1 MWQMDKSPDAEGR
14 LENLTELVSAMQD
27 FDSLQGFLEHISL
40 VMDGD
45 TVSEQG
51 EVTLMTL
58 HAAKGLEFDTVFL
71 PGWEEG
77 IFPSQRTMDENGA
90 IGLEEERRLAYVG
103 ITRARK
109 NVHISF
115 ASSRRVH
122 GQWQSA
128 IPSRFVQELP
138 AENIIEDMAQGM
150 GIGRVSPAYITGAS
164 GIVGQQGYGPG
175 WQRMAD
181 RQQQGTDNQF
191 VAESSGAAFIRGDR
205 VFHQKFG
212 MGNVVNVEG
221 DKLEISFDK
230 AGHKKVVSGFVSKP

>member
-1 MWQMDKSPDAEGR
+1 
-14 LENLTELVSAMQD
+14 
-27 FDSLQGFLEHISL
+27 
-40 VMDGD
+40 
-45 TVSEQG
+45 
-51 EVTLMTL
+51 
-58 HAAKGLEFDTVFL
+58 
-71 PGWEEG
+71 
-77 IFPSQRTMDENGA
+77 MDENGA

-150 GIGRVSPAYITGAS
+150 GIGRTSPAYISGAS
-164 GIVGQQGYGPG
+164 GLVGQQGYGPG
-175 WQRMAD
+175 WRRMAD
-181 RQQQGTDNQF
+181 RQQQGTDNRF